1 MEVPSKVLRKLAAES
16 GYPVDAY
23 HFVQRGLDFTVRSIH
38 GELDD
43 DDDLDLPDLPE
54 DVGDASEHPRH
65 VTGKQLCQGLRSYA
79 IQEYGLLARPV
90 LGRWRVRSCEDFG
103 RMVFA
108 MVDHGLMH
116 KTDHDTIEDF
126 KGVFDFASAFDSS
139 LTLSGR
145 TRTDEAQA

>member
-38 GELDD
+38 GELDED
-43 DDDLDLPDLPE
+43 DVEPVAPPADDP
-54 DVGDASEHPRH
+54 SEHPRH
-65 VTGKQLCQGLRSYA
+65 VTGRQLCQGLRSYA

-126 KGVFDFASAFDSS
+126 RGVFDFASAFDSS
-139 LTLSGR
+139 LSLTGR

>member
-23 HFVQRGLDFTVRSIH
+23 HFVQRGLDYTVRSIH
-38 GELDD
+38 GELDE
-43 DDDLDLPDLPE
+43 DDLEPVAPVTDDP
-54 DVGDASEHPRH
+54 SEHPRH

-126 KGVFDFASAFDSS
+126 RGVFDFASAFDSS
-139 LTLSGR
+139 LSLTRR